1 MPSGAVVKYAKH
13 FSEEEMNMTEPI
25 STPTASEQEQS
36 AIGILTRPDA
46 APLAPANELPGG
58 GKRHLPPSSTLI
70 FDDGIPMD
78 SPRHRSQMNLL
89 IETLKMQWAGRSDF
103 YTGGNMFVY
112 FSPDQVKNRNYRGPD
127 FFVVL
132 GVDGKPERDGWVIWE
147 EGKGPDVVIEL
158 LSDTTE
164 KVDKGEKKQIYES
177 VLRVPE
183 YYWYHPFRG
192 ELAGFELRGGHYHP
206 LLPDQQGRFL
216 SPLLGL
222 RLTRWTG
229 KYDDIEATWLRW
241 ETLDGKLAPT
251 RDEYAQQETE
261 RAEQERERAAQA
273 EGLAEQERERAAQAE
288 ERAEQERERAERLAA
303 QLRALGID
311 PAK

>member
-1 MPSGAVVKYAKH
+1 
-13 FSEEEMNMTEPI
+13 MTEPI
-25 STPTASEQEQS
+25 LTPTTSEQEPS
-36 AIGILTRPDA
+36 AIGILAGSGA
-46 APLAPANELPGG
+46 APLSPANELLGG
-58 GKRHLPPSSTLI
+58 EAERQREMPPSDTLI

-89 IETLKMQWAGRSDF
+89 IETLKMQWAGRNDF

-112 FSPDQVKNRNYRGPD
+112 FSPDQVKNEDYRGPD

-132 GVDGKPERDGWVIWE
+132 GVDGGPERKGWVVWE

-164 KVDKGEKKQIYES
+164 KFDKTGKKQIYES
-177 VLRVPE
+177 VLCAPE

-192 ELAGFELRGGHYHP
+192 ELAGFELKGGRYHP
-206 LLPDQQGRFL
+206 LPSDQQGRIV

-229 KYDDIEATWLRW
+229 KYDDIQATWLRW

-251 RDEYAQQETE
+251 RDEYAQQERE
-261 RAEQERERAAQA
+261 RAKQERERAEQA
-273 EGLAEQERERAAQAE
+273 EELAEQERERAEQAE

-303 QLRALGID
+303 QLRALGVD
-311 PAK
+311 PAE

>member
-1 MPSGAVVKYAKH
+1 
-13 FSEEEMNMTEPI
+13 MTEPI
-25 STPTASEQEQS
+25 STPTASEQDPS
-36 AIGILTRPDA
+36 AIGILARPSG
-46 APLAPANELPGG
+46 APLSPAGKLPGG
-58 GKRHLPPSSTLI
+58 EAEWRPTAPPSDTLI

-112 FSPDQVKNRNYRGPD
+112 FSPDQVKNEDYRGPD
-127 FFVVL
+127 FFVAL
-132 GVDGKPERDGWVIWE
+132 DVDGGPERKGWVVWE

-158 LSDTTE
+158 LSESTADFDKNE
-164 KVDKGEKKQIYES
+164 KMRIYES
-177 VLRVPE
+177 RLRVPE
-183 YYWYHPFRG
+183 YYWYDPIGG
-192 ELAGFELRGGHYHP
+192 ELAGFELRGGRYHP
-206 LLPDQQGRFL
+206 LAADQQGRIV

-229 KYDDIEATWLRW
+229 KYDDIQATWLRW

-251 RDEYAQQETE
+251 RDEYAQRETE

-273 EGLAEQERERAAQAE
+273 EERAAQAEGLAAQERERAAQAE
-288 ERAEQERERAERLAA
+288 GLAAQERERAERLAA